1 MPMDP
6 PITNLRLLI
15 YTVIGVTLARPVSAW
30 LQGERLFS
38 WGGSSEET
46 YPDSTIRQVLHL
58 EGKAAKSM
66 TLGKLARYL
75 RNFSLNIN
83 LITFLLVPMEVYGAN
98 WLNRRK
104 IDVASEYAFGGIWSE
119 LAESKKD

>member
-1 MPMDP
+1 MPMNP

-15 YTVIGVTLARPVSAW
+15 YTIIGASIAPPVSAW

-38 WGGSSEET
+38 WGGSPEEE
-46 YPDSTIRQVLHL
+46 YPDSTIRQILRM

-66 TLGKLARYL
+66 TLGTLARYL
-75 RNFSLNIN
+75 SG
-83 LITFLLVPMEVYGAN
+83 Y
-98 WLNRRK
+98 
-104 IDVASEYAFGGIWSE
+104 GGIWSE